1 MHGLPFAHSVLVSSA
16 GCYDV
21 RWVPQQRAGTAKTAR
36 MGVRDPRGPSAFCMY
51 ICKTARA
58 MSVLRIHSQ
67 TSTRLHTS
75 SGNQRSALHDSAANS
90 KRYVCTWSN
99 CPKWAK
105 CTFGTCMS
113 DGFRMHPTCTLLTA
127 PRSSHASPPASAYIC
142 EPSTYVAN
150 ARPIPA
156 HTYARRLSASGS
168 GSRW

>member
-1 MHGLPFAHSVLVSSA
+1 MQVLSELRHIAHMLPRRLCTGCPSHTVSLFQALGATTCA
-16 GCYDV
+16 GCHNSGQALQRPPAWAFV
-21 RWVPQQRAGTAKTAR
+21 TPGVQVPSVCT
-36 MGVRDPRGPSAFCMY
+36 Y

-127 PRSSHASPPASAYIC
+127 PRM
-142 EPSTYVAN
+142 
-150 ARPIPA
+150 
-156 HTYARRLSASGS
+156 
-168 GSRW
+168 